1 VRSGELF
8 VQEKARRI
16 ALSDMN
22 PRRVSECCIGE
33 FKHGDGGYRNAKK
46 PTI

>member
-1 VRSGELF
+1 
-8 VQEKARRI
+8 
-16 ALSDMN
+16 MN

-33 FKHGDGGYRNAKK
+33 FKHGGREYRNANK